1 MTYTYDNQNIF
12 AKILR
17 SEIPNDTVLE
27 NEFALAFKDIAP
39 QAPIHVLVVPKG
51 PYVCYDHFLR
61 EGSDEEILGLNNII
75 SKVIDKLNLSPSD
88 GKGGYRI
95 ISNAG
100 ADGVQDVPHFHIH
113 ILGGQ
118 LLGRMLENTKFG
130 I

>member
-1 MTYTYDNQNIF
+1 MTYTYDNQNVF

-75 SKVIDKLNLSPSD
+75 SKVIDKLNLSPWD

-100 ADGVQDVPHFHIH
+100 ADGVQDVPHFHVH
-113 ILGGQ
+113 ILGGRS
-118 LLGRMLENTKFG
+118 LGRMVEKTKFG
-130 I
+130 A

>member
-1 MTYTYDNQNIF
+1 MTYTYDNQNVF

-75 SKVIDKLNLSPSD
+75 SKVIDKLNLTPSD

-95 ISNAG
+95 ISYAG
-100 ADGVQDVPHFHIH
+100 ADGVQDVPHFHVH
-113 ILGGQ
+113 ILGGRS
-118 LLGRMLENTKFG
+118 LGRMVEKTKFG
-130 I
+130 A